1 MKKRKVLLIGWD
13 AADWKIIN
21 KLIDQGLMPSMKQL
35 VENGV
40 MGNLATLDPPFSP
53 MLWTSIA
60 TGVRPD
66 KHGILGFS
74 EPTPDKIGVQPVSST
89 SRKVK
94 AIWNILTQKGY
105 KTHSV
110 GWWPSHPAEPIN
122 GIMISNHYQKIS
134 EQKIHPLQ
142 NGVVHPPELS
152 QLFAHF
158 RIHPSELTHEHLLP
172 FVPNAKEI
180 DQDQDKRLYQVAK
193 NIAECSSIHAATT
206 WIAENQEW
214 DFLAMYLDTI
224 DHFCHGFMNYHP
236 PKMSNISNKDFEI
249 YKDVIT
255 AAYRYHD
262 MMLGRLMQIA
272 GEDTTIMLVSDHGFH
287 SDHLRPRLLPDEP
300 AGPAYQHRNYGI
312 FCMSGPGIKKDE
324 KIFGA
329 SLLDITP
336 TLLHL
341 FNLPIGEDMDGV
353 PLIQS
358 WEKIEKVNTIPSWEK
373 VEGEAGMLPKE
384 TQENPYQAQ
393 ESLKQLVELGYIEEP
408 DENMKINVERTIKEA
423 DYNLARVYIGSLQY
437 DKALPILQKLFEE
450 QPEQGR
456 FAFRLYECYKNKN
469 DVDNC
474 KKVILKFEKAAK
486 ATLIPNEELKI
497 KKETTIKEN
506 ISNAEKEKI
515 SKEKNRKLM
524 TNPRVYKDLLQMD
537 LINAEILVMEGEYQ
551 KALIIYQKIS
561 KIATPNATI
570 FLQIANAY
578 IKLNKWQLSLD
589 NFNKVLKID
598 PDNNL
603 AYQGIAIANIRT
615 GNYEEAIDAALNSIT
630 ILYNNPFVHYY
641 LGEALFNI
649 KDYENA
655 ENALRV
661 CLTIAP
667 NIGKARNLLIDIYQN
682 YLKKPQE
689 AQKHKDFFENKTKII
704 ENEDKNKDKIDLRPD
719 LNIKPKPLKNRGIA
733 TKPIYIVSGLPRS
746 GTSLMMQMLEK
757 TELEIFSDN
766 KRKADPNNPKG
777 YYEHESVKSLI
788 KHKKWL
794 DQTTGKLV
802 KIISH
807 LLLHLPG
814 KYNYKIIFMNRDLNE
829 VVNSQ
834 HKMLVEQGKAKAGTY
849 PMNLQI
855 GFKKNLEK
863 VKIWAAKNYN
873 VDILYINHKD
883 VINEPENQAQ
893 KIITFLDI
901 KADTKEMASV
911 IDKKL
916 HRTKINK

>member
-1 MKKRKVLLIGWD
+1 MKKRKVLVIGWD
-13 AADWKIIN
+13 GADWKIIN

-74 EPTPDKIGVQPVSST
+74 EPTPNRIGVQPVSST

-122 GIMISNHYQKIS
+122 GIMISNHYQKMS
-134 EQKIHPLQ
+134 DKKITPLQ

-152 QLFAHF
+152 HLFAHF
-158 RIHPSELTHEHLLP
+158 RIHASELTYEHLLP

-180 DQDQDKRLYQVAK
+180 DQDKDKRLYQVAK

-236 PKMSNISNKDFEI
+236 PKMSNISDKDFEI
-249 YKDVIT
+249 YKDVI
-255 AAYRYHD
+255 ASAYRYHD
-262 MMLGRLMQIA
+262 MMLGRLMEIA
-272 GEDTTIMLVSDHGFH
+272 GDDTTIMLISDHGFH
-287 SDHLRPRLLPDEP
+287 SDHLRPKLLPDEP
-300 AGPAYQHRNYGI
+300 AGPAYQHRDYGV

-324 KIFGA
+324 IIYGA

-341 FNLPIGEDMDGV
+341 FDLPIGEDMDGM
-353 PLIQS
+353 PLIQA
-358 WEKIEKVNTIPSWEK
+358 WEKMEKVKTIPSWET

-384 TQENPYQAQ
+384 TQENPYEAQ

-408 DENMKINVERTIKEA
+408 DENMKVNVERTIKEA
-423 DYNLARVYIGSLQY
+423 DYNLARVYIGSRQY

-450 QPEQGR
+450 KPEQGR
-456 FAFRLYECYKNKN
+456 FAFRLYRCYKNLN
-469 DVDNC
+469 DIENC
-474 KKVILKFEKAAK
+474 QKVILKFEKAAK
-486 ATLIPNEELKI
+486 ATIISNEELEKI
-497 KKETTIKEN
+497 KKTKIKEDLTDK
-506 ISNAEKEKI
+506 EKEKVNR
-515 SKEKNRKLM
+515 EKNKKLM
-524 TNPRVYKDLLQMD
+524 TNPRVYKDLLQLDMIKAE
-537 LINAEILVMEGEYQ
+537 LLVSNSEYKNALVLYEN
-551 KALIIYQKIS
+551 IS
-561 KIATPNATI
+561 KIALPSASI

-578 IKLNKWQLSLD
+578 IKLKKWKLSFN
-589 NFNKVLKID
+589 NFNKVLEID

-603 AYQGIAIANIRT
+603 AYQGLSVVNIKM
-615 GNYEEAIDAALNSIT
+615 GNYEEAIEAALESIT
-630 ILYNNPFVHYY
+630 ILYNNPFAHYY
-641 LGEALFNI
+641 LGEALFKI
-649 KDYENA
+649 KDYQNA

-667 NIGKARNLLIDIYQN
+667 NFGKARNILIDIYEN
-682 YLKKPQE
+682 HLINKQE
-689 AQKHKDFFENKTKII
+689 AQKHKDFFENKTEII
-704 ENEDKNKDKIDLRPD
+704 ENEDHNKDIIDLRPD
-719 LNIKPKPLKNRGIA
+719 LNIKTTPLKNKRIA
-733 TKPIYIVSGLPRS
+733 KEPIYVVSGLPRS

-757 TELEIFSDN
+757 IDLEIFSDN
-766 KRKADPNNPKG
+766 KRSADTNNPKG
-777 YYEHESVKSLI
+777 YYEHEAVKSLI
-788 KHKKWL
+788 RDKTWL
-794 DQTTGKLV
+794 AKTPGKVV

-814 KYNYKIIFMNRDLNE
+814 QYNYKIIFMNRNIDE

-834 HKMLVEQGKAKAGTY
+834 HKMLVEQGKAKANTY
-849 PMNLQI
+849 PTNLQI
-855 GFKKNLEK
+855 GFKKNLEN
-863 VKIWAAKNYN
+863 VKIWAEKNYN

-883 VINEPENQAQ
+883 VIIEPKIQAD
-893 KIITFLDI
+893 KILKFLNK
-901 KADTKEMASV
+901 KADTEKMANV

-916 HRTKINK
+916 YRTKIN